1 MKHRRRSSLD
11 TSPPPKP
18 RERPSVPATG
28 ALVLAFDQKDGVVMT
43 NETNMSTPVTRDE
56 LRDELT
62 QLEQRVD
69 QRFEQVDQRFE
80 QVDQRFEQV
89 DQRFEQVDQRF
100 EQVDQRFEQ
109 ISDQLTKMATK
120 VELGLWGGALLDR
133 LDRLTTEFARQL
145 EQSEKRLMTE
155 LARHAQANHEASLKF
170 LAAIDDKY
178 TDLPKRVSRLEGA
191 VFPHEPR

>member
-1 MKHRRRSSLD
+1 
-11 TSPPPKP
+11 
-18 RERPSVPATG
+18 
-28 ALVLAFDQKDGVVMT
+28 MT

-56 LRDELT
+56 LRDELA
-62 QLEQRVD
+62 QIKQ
-69 QRFEQVDQRFE
+69 QFEQVDQRFE

-89 DQRFEQVDQRF
+89 DRRFEQVDRRFEQVDQRF

-120 VELGLWGGALLDR
+120 VELEHWVGALMDR
-133 LDRLTTEFARQL
+133 LDRLTTDFARQF
-145 EQSEKRLMTE
+145 EQSEKRLMTD